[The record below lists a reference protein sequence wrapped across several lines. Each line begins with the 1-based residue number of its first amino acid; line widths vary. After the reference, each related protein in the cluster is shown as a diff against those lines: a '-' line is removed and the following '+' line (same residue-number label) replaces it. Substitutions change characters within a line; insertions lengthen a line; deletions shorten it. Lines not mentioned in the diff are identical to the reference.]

1 MFVLCIG
8 IYIRIASYYV
18 INYDVINT
26 RIYQALEMYLNA
38 SKSSSWIKF
47 KSGESRTDRSGPERT
62 V

>member
-18 INYDVINT
+18 INYDVI
-26 RIYQALEMYLNA
+26 IYPALEMYLNA